1 MPTRLTQ
8 IKAAALS
15 RSVQGDRLLLMP
27 RPRLVARSSE
37 KLMPASLASQPGPF
51 AVLSQTWG
59 A

>member
-37 KLMPASLASQPGPF
+37 KSMPASLASQPGPF
-51 AVLSQTWG
+51 EVLSQTWG